1 MSKKNERFT
10 GLFLLQFLIA
20 WLNRSCTCFMLLVTG
35 TDQKQKKVSCSQ
47 RAVVTSDGAVVLT
60 CLSVPLLL
68 LSRPETQDSQCSG
81 AFSQKRQH
89 PSWWHCH
96 MDSQVTSMEMEEIP
110 PLQACTSVNNVTV
123 PTREKARVAL
133 SHQHTAPDQTALF
146 QEKDTDDLQV
156 QQKWCCTLSLTLMD
170 AWIALYSFECMA
182 MESLNPGKPM
192 TLQCISKTV
201 IADSACSAIAGN
213 S

>member
-1 MSKKNERFT
+1 MQQIQKEQIVITHLFCSCNRSKNCVWHNYILISRHPRIYSGLKLHVKKKKERFT

-20 WLNRSCTCFMLLVTG
+20 WLNCSCTCFMLLVTG

-68 LSRPETQDSQCSG
+68 LSQPETQDSQCSG

-96 MDSQVTSMEMEEIP
+96 MDSQVTCMES
-110 PLQACTSVNNVTV
+110 PLQVSSI
-123 PTREKARVAL
+123 K
-133 SHQHTAPDQTALF
+133 
-146 QEKDTDDLQV
+146 
-156 QQKWCCTLSLTLMD
+156 
-170 AWIALYSFECMA
+170 
-182 MESLNPGKPM
+182 GKPF
-192 TLQCISKTV
+192 TGLYKCKRCDCTH
-201 IADSACSAIAGN
+201 
-213 S
+213 